1 MNNPRNQWCRT
12 ALIVLAVGL
21 GAAAP
26 ALADKPDWAGKDGK
40 SGKGGKPE
48 RSEQSRSHGGDR
60 DDSRGGRF
68 SAEQRSM
75 LQVLYGDELRA
86 GRCPPGLA
94 KKRNGCLPPGQAKK
108 WAMGRPLGHDII
120 YYSLPPLWST
130 RLGPP
135 PAGHQ
140 YVRVASDILLIAI
153 GTSMVVDAIED
164 LGSMR

>member
-1 MNNPRNQWCRT
+1 MTNARSQWCRA
-12 ALIVLAVGL
+12 ALVVLAASL
-21 GAAAP
+21 GAATP
-26 ALADKPDWAGKDGK
+26 ALADKPDWAGKDKG
-40 SGKGGKPE
+40 GKGGKHE
-48 RSEQSRSHGGDR
+48 RSEQSVSHGGDR
-60 DDSRGGRF
+60 DARHGGRF
-68 SAEQRSM
+68 SAEQRST
-75 LQVLYGDELRA
+75 LQVLYSDELSA

-120 YYSLPPLWST
+120 YYSLPPLWSA

-135 PAGHQ
+135 PTGHE
-140 YVRVASDILLIAI
+140 YVRVASDILMIAI